1 LHRAILES
9 KKHRGMDEGMKEQQ
23 FARRVEEVGDAI
35 AMSAARVN
43 KATHQMIHDMVE
55 LDDRGGWADAG
66 ASSMVSWCSWRMGM
80 SRSAA
85 YEHLR
90 VGRALADLPEIDRP
104 MAEGLLSYSKVR
116 ALTRVARPENQ
127 EVMLNIGRAA
137 SAAQLERICRGVR
150 RIEAGARDG
159 APEAER
165 WVSSRPAAD
174 GNVEIVMRL
183 RPEEAA
189 MVMKAIESSAEGGDK
204 ADGAVAMA
212 ESVLRGGSERS
223 PAEIVVHIDADT
235 LEGSTELGD
244 GLPVE
249 TCKRLLCDAGVVPM
263 LESGGRIIDAGRKS
277 RLVSSALKRAL
288 VSRDGGCRF
297 PGCDHR
303 LVDAHHIEH
312 WVHGGETVQENLLL
326 LMPPPSCGGARGRL
340 HHRGRSVRWARV
352 PRRQRGGDRSG
363 AAASV
368 AGAQRAGRAVEPGRH
383 RRQPGPVRLRLRCPE
398 VCNRWSRP
406 APGQVM
412 QRLPG
417 ERRS

>member
-1 LHRAILES
+1 
-9 KKHRGMDEGMKEQQ
+9 MDEGMKEQQ

-55 LDDRGGWADAG
+55 LDDRGGWAEAG
-66 ASSMVSWCSWRMGM
+66 ASSMVSWCSWRIGM

-90 VGRALADLPEIDRP
+90 VGRALADLPEIDRA

-340 HHRGRSVRWARV
+340 HHRGRSVRWVVFRD
-352 PRRQRGGDRSG
+352 GSG
-363 AAASV
+363 EVIDPAPPLPS
-368 AGAQRAGRAVEPGRH
+368 
-383 RRQPGPVRLRLRCPE
+383 PGPSEPAEPWSLVATDGSPVQYDYVFDALR
-398 VCNRWSRP
+398 S
-406 APGQVM
+406 ATDGQD
-412 QRLPG
+412 QPLAR
-417 ERRS
+417 